1 VTKELIDSNELTK
14 LMRPQNYCGILLIDG
29 KHVSVKKKHLVEI
42 CFIDYLTHDI
52 PVHITAFSENMDDI
66 ETGFRLLAEIYY
78 PLIAVVCDESMGE
91 IATVARK
98 LFPKVIIQHCL
109 THYCRNVDKT
119 FVVNR
124 AKIRIKALERQL
136 REMGDSFLLHT
147 HHHDVE
153 KARNIVNEIAQLE
166 FEYGYLIQIQGY
178 FQDIFWEAKD
188 EDDLTRL
195 EDELNEA
202 IARMDLNRYP
212 HAERIKKRYLDYYEK
227 RDRLIAF
234 TKYPDIDIPK
244 TTNLIEGFNSTTLEL
259 RLSSIRGFEKEEH
272 ARNYLNALILKRR
285 FQRFTDCKGKFKHLN
300 GRSPLQISNPLNIFN
315 FNGHDWIRF
324 CRNLKKQTQK

>member
-1 VTKELIDSNELTK
+1 MS
-14 LMRPQNYCGILLIDG
+14 PQNYSGIILIDG
-29 KHVSVKKKHLVEI
+29 KHVSVKEKHLVEI

-52 PVHITAFSENMDDI
+52 PVHITAFSENMEDI
-66 ETGFRLLAEIYY
+66 ETGFRLLKEMKY
-78 PLIAVVCDESMGE
+78 PLIVVVCDESMGE
-91 IATVARK
+91 IATVAK
-98 LFPKVIIQHCL
+98 KIFPGVIIQHCL
-109 THYCRNVDKT
+109 THYSRNVERT
-119 FVVNR
+119 FVLNR
-124 AKIRIKALERQL
+124 AKISIKALERQL
-136 REMGDSFLLHT
+136 REMGDSFLFQT

-166 FEYGYLIQIQGY
+166 YEYDYLIRVNGY
-178 FQDIFWEAKD
+178 FQEIFWKAKN
-188 EDDLTRL
+188 EDDINRL

-202 IARMDLNRYP
+202 IAMMNLYQYP

-234 TKYPDIDIPK
+234 TKYPHMDIPK

-285 FQRFTDCKGKFKHLN
+285 FQKFTDCKGKFKHLN
-300 GRSPLQISNPLNIFN
+300 GRSPLQISNPLHTFN
-315 FNGHDWIRF
+315 FNFRGHDWIQF
-324 CRNLKKQTQK
+324 CSKLRKETQK